1 MRRRVA
7 YGNLPG
13 AIEAQQSYRAHS
25 ARIREDPNLQQW
37 FDISARLPKATF
49 PLALVWGKE
58 DQFAS
63 PELAAGLKA
72 ALPNLTE
79 FHLVEGSGHQVQN
92 DQPEKFN
99 EIAVRFLSG

>member
-1 MRRRVA
+1 MATFREPSKPSSPTGRTA
-7 YGNLPG
+7 PG
-13 AIEAQQSYRAHS
+13 
-25 ARIREDPNLQQW
+25 IREDPNLQQW
-37 FDISARLPKATF
+37 FDISARLPRATF

-99 EIAVRFLSG
+99 EIAVRFFSS